1 MRNFAQARPC
11 PCFFFLGTGVWIRKK
26 KPKNLL
32 ETCPFLAL
40 LEPLLSLFGPV
51 SLLLRDQLFKA
62 ALAACFFPG
71 LAGSAVPPA
80 SPELL
85 ADGSAVETEALPPRP
100 RPQPT
105 TTNCQSCQRSGVCS
119 QWCTLL
125 WRAWLPES
133 EKSNLAIN
141 QGTWQA
147 CPVLLKWCCQAS
159 QSTRVCS

>member
-1 MRNFAQARPC
+1 MRC
-11 PCFFFLGTGVWIRKK
+11 SCLGCFPGFVSAGNAEFSGEGTQSGSGILRRLVRAPVFLFRTICWSQNQIQNWSLNPKK

-51 SLLLRDQLFKA
+51 SLLLRDQLWNWTFLFKA

-80 SPELL
+80 NPELL

-100 RPQPT
+100 RPLPT

-119 QWCTLL
+119 H
-125 WRAWLPES
+125 
-133 EKSNLAIN
+133 
-141 QGTWQA
+141 
-147 CPVLLKWCCQAS
+147 
-159 QSTRVCS
+159 